1 MALLKARCVFLYLVP
16 GRTYLWWNR
25 PMFLGSGA
33 LKTWCVTYF
42 LLYYFISFAMSYTP
56 KKIAGQ
62 TQQHEA
68 NYFGPRAIKLNLN
81 EDCKILLD
89 KNNIKTR

>member
-1 MALLKARCVFLYLVP
+1 M
-16 GRTYLWWNR
+16 
-25 PMFLGSGA
+25 
-33 LKTWCVTYF
+33 
-42 LLYYFISFAMSYTP
+42 
-56 KKIAGQ
+56 
-62 TQQHEA
+62 QQHEA

>member
-1 MALLKARCVFLYLVP
+1 MALLKARCVFLYVVP

-56 KKIAGQ
+56 KKLQGKRNSMKLI
-62 TQQHEA
+62 TL
-68 NYFGPRAIKLNLN
+68 GPEL
-81 EDCKILLD
+81 
-89 KNNIKTR
+89 